1 MGIGTAPGGAAT
13 AGGAAA
19 GIATGAGTTDTMPGA
34 GCGRSVDPSAFLMP
48 SDEATNFG

>member
-1 MGIGTAPGGAAT
+1 MGIGTAPGGAA
-13 AGGAAA
+13 A
-19 GIATGAGTTDTMPGA
+19 GIGTGAGTTDTMPGA